1 MCQGVEALE
10 GSNPGDQLAWFV
22 LRFIAELS
30 PCTETSLI
38 AYVSGADCTPESG
51 HTESASQARELIC
64 NALLKLKELAF
75 IQLTEEQI
83 AITDEGRRFL
93 DKLPVVAL
101 RQHDYRSAEASET
114 KADHA
119 VATEYR
125 EPDGMESTA
134 EVKETQKCVSSHP
147 KLQARPWT
155 RYVALKA
162 FVTTLLV
169 GYTPR
174 LRQFCQDRL
183 DGARAVTQRGFQMNG
198 SRARDITFQVWKRK
212 VAPMVGSPAIT
223 LVHMLARLASVCR
236 TRAEACAIALGSWRK
251 QTGALLPEAAKVG
264 GLPPNAKL
272 AGFDLRQLV
281 IFAGALLVVC
291 GALSIAVGIA
301 FLSGKRAE
309 SSRGSPIVWFFDGQD
324 RSKRS
329 IFVTRRLLGAT

>member
-1 MCQGVEALE
+1 MGRGVKALE
-10 GSNPGDQLAWFV
+10 ESNLKDQLALLV
-22 LRFIAELS
+22 LRVVAEIS

-83 AITDEGRRFL
+83 ALTDEGRRFL

-101 RQHDYRSAEASET
+101 RQHDCRSAETSET

-125 EPDGMESTA
+125 PDGMESTA

-147 KLQARPWT
+147 KLQARPWR

-174 LRQFCQDRL
+174 LRQFCPTVSTEPAQ
-183 DGARAVTQRGFQMNG
+183 
-198 SRARDITFQVWKRK
+198 SR
-212 VAPMVGSPAIT
+212 S
-223 LVHMLARLASVCR
+223 
-236 TRAEACAIALGSWRK
+236 
-251 QTGALLPEAAKVG
+251 
-264 GLPPNAKL
+264 
-272 AGFDLRQLV
+272 
-281 IFAGALLVVC
+281 
-291 GALSIAVGIA
+291 GI
-301 FLSGKRAE
+301 
-309 SSRGSPIVWFFDGQD
+309 
-324 RSKRS
+324 SK
-329 IFVTRRLLGAT
+329 